1 MILFCCTTHTSD
13 NKNVKQNNVVQ
24 RHRAMTQ
31 THIFV
36 LLLMVFNKY
45 CLQLNK
51 WTDNLSFNSAVSKC
65 KQLLDLQISAS
76 NTNSLMPCFLMEP
89 TAKAPLDAICV
100 QVSSLQLPA
109 IFHHEGPHRGLD
121 VNQKEHFMWR
131 SETFDTNTCVLI
143 AGLSDP
149 ACFYSV
155 SHTHVLCATLSCCH
169 DDYKGLNKSQE
180 AALLCLASCSL
191 LCFWQEGGHKSW
203 NKPAGKK
210 KVAMQ
215 SIRVLH
221 ERQSCH

>member
-1 MILFCCTTHTSD
+1 
-13 NKNVKQNNVVQ
+13 
-24 RHRAMTQ
+24 
-31 THIFV
+31 
-36 LLLMVFNKY
+36 
-45 CLQLNK
+45 
-51 WTDNLSFNSAVSKC
+51 
-65 KQLLDLQISAS
+65 
-76 NTNSLMPCFLMEP
+76 MPCFLMEP

-191 LCFWQEGGHKSW
+191 LCF
-203 NKPAGKK
+203 
-210 KVAMQ
+210 
-215 SIRVLH
+215 
-221 ERQSCH
+221 